1 VPWESAF
8 FVARRGWS
16 SVLKKTSHV
25 YTAWVEALDEG
36 FVDHEEQ
43 WRPFPELLPF
53 RRFESDL
60 QLLEVATLVALLRGE
75 PVPSDDEGSEAAEAR
90 LLAAPKKLSDAQRAL
105 FETLEY
111 QSVVAWPDELCE
123 RLLALDE
130 AGLRALATRWG
141 ESPGSVLGSSVDI
154 GRQPDWL
161 AVLTRMR
168 AFFED
173 LPAADEHGTGP
184 LLFVVRSMN

>member
-16 SVLKKTSHV
+16 SALKKSSHV

-36 FVDHEEQ
+36 FVDYEEQ

-60 QLLEVATLVALLRGE
+60 QLLELATLVALLRGD
-75 PVPSDDEGSEAAEAR
+75 PVPEGDEGGEAAEAR
-90 LLAAPKKLSDAQRAL
+90 LLAAPKKLSDAQQAL
-105 FETLEY
+105 FATLEY
-111 QSVVAWPDELCE
+111 QSVVAWPNDLCE

-130 AGLRALATRWG
+130 PALRTLAARWE
-141 ESPGSVLGSSVDI
+141 ESPGSVFGSSVDI
-154 GRQPDWL
+154 GRSPDWL
-161 AVLTRMR
+161 ALLTRLR
-168 AFFED
+168 AFFEA
-173 LPAADEHGTGP
+173 LPAADEDDAGP